1 MIVKIGDKIFKI
13 QFEHFQFCQ
22 RGQNGARQSSC
33 VIIRLEGDHRI
44 ICSKGECFCSPS
56 DNFSKEIGRKTSLA
70 RALKGTFFSKA
81 DRAYIWECYR
91 NRKAQHGLSVAKMQH
106 SGWKHKTIKVPLENL

>member
-1 MIVKIGDKIFKI
+1 MIVKIGDKIYKI
-13 QFEHFQFCQ
+13 QFEHFQLNEPAN
-22 RGQNGARQSSC
+22 RSTSC
-33 VIIRLEGDHRI
+33 IIIRLEGDHRI

-70 RALKGTFFSKA
+70 RALNGTFFSKA

-91 NRKAQHGLSVAKMQH
+91 NRKAQQHGLSVK
-106 SGWKHKTIKVPLENL
+106 NL